1 MKKPIRFFAAALAGL
16 ALLQAPIQA
25 QAAPRVSVIRMTPN
39 NACPSDSACPSKNTC
54 GTVCLPDNVKELLTD
69 FGISADDL
77 DALCGDQSC
86 TPNCGVYVY
95 QLPNCQIQLP
105 DTCDPT
111 LNCPADCQPED
122 AQPDEQKQ
130 DEAKPVDE
138 KTDEQ
143 KQDENKPADA
153 KPDEQ
158 KQDEN
163 KPADAKP
170 DEQKQDENKPADAK
184 PDEQKQDENKPADAK
199 PDEQKQ
205 DENKPANTKPDEQKQ
220 DEQTPTYHAYVLR
233 IVELVNEA
241 RAEAGLQ
248 PVTLKAD
255 VTAVAQLRANEII
268 TSFSHTRPNG
278 SSCFTALS
286 QAGVS
291 YRGAG
296 ENIAYGQ
303 RSPEEVMNGWMNSAG
318 HRANILNAN
327 FTTIGVG
334 YVQKNGVNYWSQMF
348 TY

>member
-1 MKKPIRFFAAALAGL
+1 M
-16 ALLQAPIQA
+16 
-25 QAAPRVSVIRMTPN
+25 
-39 NACPSDSACPSKNTC
+39 
-54 GTVCLPDNVKELLTD
+54 
-69 FGISADDL
+69 
-77 DALCGDQSC
+77 
-86 TPNCGVYVY
+86 
-95 QLPNCQIQLP
+95 
-105 DTCDPT
+105 
-111 LNCPADCQPED
+111 
-122 AQPDEQKQ
+122 
-130 DEAKPVDE
+130 
-138 KTDEQ
+138 
-143 KQDENKPADA
+143 
-153 KPDEQ
+153 
-158 KQDEN
+158 
-163 KPADAKP
+163 
-170 DEQKQDENKPADAK
+170 
-184 PDEQKQDENKPADAK
+184 
-199 PDEQKQ
+199 
-205 DENKPANTKPDEQKQ
+205 
-220 DEQTPTYHAYVLR
+220 LR